1 MEKILVSKVVTRF
14 APSPTGTLHIGG
26 VRTALFN
33 YVYAKQN
40 EGLFLVRIE
49 DTDKER
55 SKKEYEK
62 NILDSLAS
70 IGLSPDEKPINQ
82 SERNDVYV
90 DAAKKIFESGNA
102 YWCDCS
108 KEELEEM
115 RKQQEKD
122 GKKPMYDGRSR
133 NKGLK
138 QSENT
143 VLRLA
148 TPEDGEIIV
157 NDLIRGKVV
166 FQNSELDDLILL
178 RSDGTPTYHLCNVV
192 DDFEQNV
199 TTVIR
204 GEDHLSNTP
213 RQIHIQNALGYPA
226 LEYAHLPLV
235 LGPDKR
241 RLSKRHAATSLEEYK
256 SDGYLDSAI
265 LNTLARLGW
274 SKGDQEVFYM
284 EDLIRD
290 FNISDVQ
297 KAGAIFDITK
307 LDWLNTQH
315 IANLSFE
322 DFKKELKPFLKDLS
336 IDIDNHQNVDLLLS
350 SMRTVESTF
359 KKIAD
364 DLIPYYFEVN
374 TYNQQA
380 IDKFVDN
387 EGLKIL
393 NDLSG
398 ILLSIDEWSENNI
411 DNALKNYQNENNCP
425 VPKVNQPI
433 RIALTGSTKSPSL
446 GLTLAIFG
454 KNEALKRINNLIAVS
469 YTHLTLP
476 TR

>member
-1 MEKILVSKVVTRF
+1 MSKVVTRF

-148 TPEDGEIIV
+148 TPEDGEIV
-157 NDLIRGKVV
+157 VDDLIRGKVV

-284 EDLIRD
+284 EDLIRN

-364 DLIPYYFEVN
+364 DLIPYYVEVN

-454 KNEALKRINNLIAVS
+454 KNEALKRINNLID
-469 YTHLTLP
+469 
-476 TR
+476 RIG

>member
-1 MEKILVSKVVTRF
+1 MEKILVPKVVTRF

-40 EGLFLVRIE
+40 EGSFLVRIE

-90 DAAKKIFESGNA
+90 DAAKKIFDSGNA

-148 TPEDGEIIV
+148 TPEDGEIVV

-290 FNISDVQ
+290 FNIRDVQ

-322 DFKKELKPFLKDLS
+322 DFKKELEPFLHDLS
-336 IDIDNHQNVDLLLS
+336 IDIENHQNVDLLLS
-350 SMRTVESTF
+350 SMRTAESTF

-380 IDKFVDN
+380 IDKFLDD

-393 NDLSG
+393 IDLSG

-411 DNALKNYQNENNCP
+411 DTVLKSYQNENNYP

-454 KNEALKRINNLIAVS
+454 KSEALKRINNLID
-469 YTHLTLP
+469 YI
-476 TR
+476 R

>member
-148 TPEDGEIIV
+148 TPEDGEIVV

-290 FNISDVQ
+290 FNIRDVQ

-322 DFKKELKPFLKDLS
+322 DFKKELEPFLEDLS

-359 KKIAD
+359 RKIAD

-398 ILLSIDEWSENNI
+398 ILLSINEWSENNI
-411 DNALKNYQNENNCP
+411 DTVLKNYQNENNCP

-454 KNEALKRINNLIAVS
+454 KSEALKRINNLID
-469 YTHLTLP
+469 YIG
-476 TR
+476 

>member
-336 IDIDNHQNVDLLLS
+336 IDIDSHQNVDLLLS

-393 NDLSG
+393 NDLSK

-411 DNALKNYQNENNCP
+411 DTVLKNYQNENNCP

-454 KNEALKRINNLIAVS
+454 KNEALKRINNLID
-469 YTHLTLP
+469 
-476 TR
+476 RIG

>member
-1 MEKILVSKVVTRF
+1 MEKILVSKIVTRF

-148 TPEDGEIIV
+148 TPEDGEIVV

-364 DLIPYYFEVN
+364 DLIPYYVEVN
-374 TYNQQA
+374 KYNQQA

-393 NDLSG
+393 KDLSG

-454 KNEALKRINNLIAVS
+454 KNEALKRIDNLIDHIS
-469 YTHLTLP
+469 
-476 TR
+476 

>member
-1 MEKILVSKVVTRF
+1 MSKVVTRF

-40 EGLFLVRIE
+40 DGLFLVRIE

-235 LGPDKR
+235 LGPDKK

-380 IDKFVDN
+380 IDKFLDN

-454 KNEALKRINNLIAVS
+454 KNEALKRINNLIDRIS
-469 YTHLTLP
+469 
-476 TR
+476 